1 MNTAPALRSFAVC
14 QLCQPAARA
23 AVRRQWRYASTAAA
37 LPTTSRPQQQNAQRG
52 TGTIHRVPRNVAQKE
67 EARVAQQSLAR
78 RKGEEE
84 LGPGQN
90 RTAPSRTAVVDAE
103 HVRTIQRIDGL
114 AKEILSSEAMPSEE
128 AVMKVLE
135 QCTSVARALVGHE
148 EESSPTP
155 QVTTSSSNTT
165 TTAASSLLS
174 LDARRPSSVSAA
186 QLIAHLSDL
195 AYRLLTHPPV
205 FITSQILAAYT
216 TLQSLLQRPST
227 LAEIFHLYA
236 YKPVPRPNTSP
247 PTYSTPNPRK
257 VSAAIP
263 TTVANTALT
272 AAIRAHDLL
281 LALSLVETS
290 FRAPAFRRSKM
301 LRRAA
306 PPLLGFALAPLA
318 AWAGASQLATYQSTM
333 DPSHATG
340 LAFAG
345 ILTYI
350 GATATVGAVAVTT
363 SNDQMD
369 RVTWATGMPLRERW
383 IREEERAAIDRVAGA
398 WGFADAG
405 RRGEEEGAEWEG
417 LREWIGVRGMVL
429 DRVELM
435 EGME

>member
-155 QVTTSSSNTT
+155 Q
-165 TTAASSLLS
+165 
-174 LDARRPSSVSAA
+174 
-186 QLIAHLSDL
+186 
-195 AYRLLTHPPV
+195 
-205 FITSQILAAYT
+205 
-216 TLQSLLQRPST
+216 
-227 LAEIFHLYA
+227 
-236 YKPVPRPNTSP
+236 
-247 PTYSTPNPRK
+247 
-257 VSAAIP
+257 
-263 TTVANTALT
+263 
-272 AAIRAHDLL
+272 
-281 LALSLVETS
+281 
-290 FRAPAFRRSKM
+290 
-301 LRRAA
+301 
-306 PPLLGFALAPLA
+306 
-318 AWAGASQLATYQSTM
+318 
-333 DPSHATG
+333 
-340 LAFAG
+340 
-345 ILTYI
+345 
-350 GATATVGAVAVTT
+350 
-363 SNDQMD
+363 
-369 RVTWATGMPLRERW
+369 
-383 IREEERAAIDRVAGA
+383 
-398 WGFADAG
+398 
-405 RRGEEEGAEWEG
+405 
-417 LREWIGVRGMVL
+417 
-429 DRVELM
+429 
-435 EGME
+435 